1 MRDIAQNVLQSSCQ
15 TNSSS
20 HSYFQIFF
28 LISFLQQS
36 CVRNII
42 ILPFINYII
51 IITIYINSND
61 AVINKNYGRLQKL
74 ISLYKIPMDTQKN
87 FFEIFR
93 DFGHAPYKSFD
104 SHGLGC
110 KRSVTSGRVGS
121 GAVHVSRA
129 VMQSSTV
136 NKTIPSL
143 IGNP

>member
-1 MRDIAQNVLQSSCQ
+1 MRDIAQNVLHSSWQ
-15 TNSSS
+15 TSSSS

-28 LISFLQQS
+28 LIAFLQQAYI
-36 CVRNII
+36 RNII

-61 AVINKNYGRLQKL
+61 AVINKNYGGVQDL
-74 ISLYKIPMDTQKN
+74 ILLYKIPMDTQKN

-93 DFGHAPYKSFD
+93 DFGHAPYKRFA

-110 KRSVTSGRVGS
+110 KRLVTSGRVDS

-129 VMQSSTV
+129 VMQLSTV

-143 IGNP
+143 TGKP